1 MEFSNTTNYEFHGP
15 SYLIED
21 VNVNK
26 INNLIRKEQS
36 GDKDI
41 FILGKFICYIAV
53 PMAGEIY
60 DQGKA
65 LFDNGIITS
74 NYFSYVIKI

>member
-15 SYLIED
+15 VYLIED

-26 INNLIRKEQS
+26 MKSFIRKDEALN
-36 GDKDI
+36 KEV
-41 FILGKFICYIAV
+41 FFLGKFICYIAV

-65 LFDNGIITS
+65 LFVNGVITS
-74 NYFSYVIKI
+74 NYFSYVIKV

>member
-1 MEFSNTTNYEFHGP
+1 MEFSYTTNYEFNGP
-15 SYLIED
+15 VYLIED

-26 INNLIRKEQS
+26 MKSLIRNDKEVN
-36 GDKDI
+36 KE
-41 FILGKFICYIAV
+41 FYFLGKFICYIAV

-74 NYFSYVIKI
+74 NYIAYVIKV